1 MLIALTGRAR
11 SGKDTAGQFF
21 YSTYGF
27 TQYAFADP
35 IRAGLRAALG
45 LTDWHFNEGK
55 EIVIPE
61 YGKSPR
67 QLMQLFGT
75 DLGRKMVH
83 PDVWQIRAT
92 LLHPNLRFVVAA
104 HAVRTVSNLVITDC
118 RFDNEAAWVH
128 KHKGYVVHIARDNA
142 PQVSAH
148 ISENGISEN
157 LIHFKINNNG
167 TFDDFYDAL
176 RFVYDVAHSMEKQAH
191 EHY

>member
-21 YSTYGF
+21 CSTYGF

-75 DLGRKMVH
+75 EFGRNLIH
-83 PDVWQIRAT
+83 PDIWQIRAE
-92 LLHPNLRFVVAA
+92 AA
-104 HAVRTVSNLVITDC
+104 LDSTKNLVITDC
-118 RFDNEAAWVH
+118 RFDNEAAWVREH
-128 KHKGYVVHIARDNA
+128 GGYVIRITRDNA

-148 ISENGISEN
+148 VSEDGVSEK
-157 LIHFKINNNG
+157 LIDFKIENNG
-167 TFDDFYDAL
+167 AMEDLYGSLDS
-176 RFVYDVAHSMEKQAH
+176 VYSELIGNQHTLVVHTNC
-191 EHY
+191 

>member
-1 MLIALTGRAR
+1 MLIALTGAAR

-21 YSTYGF
+21 CSTYGF

-75 DLGRKMVH
+75 EFGRNLIH
-83 PDVWQIRAT
+83 PDIWQIRAE
-92 LLHPNLRFVVAA
+92 AA
-104 HAVRTVSNLVITDC
+104 LDSTKNLVITDC
-118 RFDNEAAWVH
+118 RFDNEAAWVREH
-128 KHKGYVVHIARDNA
+128 GGYVIRITRDNA

-148 ISENGISEN
+148 VSEDGVSEK
-157 LIHFKINNNG
+157 LIDFKIENNG
-167 TFDDFYDAL
+167 AMEDLYGSLDS
-176 RFVYDVAHSMEKQAH
+176 VYSELIGNQHTLVVHTNC
-191 EHY
+191 

>member
-21 YSTYGF
+21 CLTYGF
-27 TQYAFADP
+27 ASYAFADP
-35 IRAGLRAALG
+35 IRVGLRAALG

-75 DLGRKMVH
+75 EFGRNLIH
-83 PDVWQIRAT
+83 PDIWQIRAE
-92 LLHPNLRFVVAA
+92 AA
-104 HAVRTVSNLVITDC
+104 LDSTKNLVITDC
-118 RFDNEAAWVH
+118 RFDNEAAWVREH
-128 KHKGYVVHIARDNA
+128 GGYVIRITRDNA

-148 ISENGISEN
+148 ISENGVSEE
-157 LIHFKINNNG
+157 LVDFKVKNNG
-167 TFDDFYDAL
+167 TLEELYGSLDS
-176 RFVYDVAHSMEKQAH
+176 VYSELGRRPT
-191 EHY
+191 

>member
-21 YSTYGF
+21 CSTYAF

-55 EIVIPE
+55 EIVIPA

-75 DLGRKMVH
+75 DFGRKMIH
-83 PDVWQIRAT
+83 PDIW
-92 LLHPNLRFVVAA
+92 FVPAEEI
-104 HAVRTVSNLVITDC
+104 VRSTKNLVITDC
-118 RFDNEAAWVH
+118 RFDNEAAWVREND
-128 KHKGYVVHIARDNA
+128 GYVVHITRNNA

-148 ISENGISEN
+148 VSEDGVSEK
-157 LIHFKINNNG
+157 LIDFKIENNG
-167 TFDDFYDAL
+167 AL
-176 RFVYDVAHSMEKQAH
+176 EDLYGSLDSMYSELIGNQH
-191 EHY
+191 TLVVHTNC

>member
-1 MLIALTGRAR
+1 MKRRRTTKRLIALTGAAR

-21 YSTYGF
+21 CSTYSF

-75 DLGRKMVH
+75 EFGRNLIH
-83 PDVWQIRAT
+83 PDIWQIRAE
-92 LLHPNLRFVVAA
+92 AA
-104 HAVRTVSNLVITDC
+104 LDSTKNLVLTDC
-118 RFDNEAAWVH
+118 RFDNEATWVRENG
-128 KHKGYVVHIARDNA
+128 GYVVHITRNNA
-142 PQVSAH
+142 LRVEAHGSESGVS
-148 ISENGISEN
+148 EE
-157 LIHFKINNNG
+157 LIDFKIKNNG
-167 TFDDFYDAL
+167 TLDAFFDGL
-176 RFVYDVAHSMEKQAH
+176 RFIYEVGLGAKPV
-191 EHY
+191 

>member
-1 MLIALTGRAR
+1 MLIALTGAAR

-21 YSTYGF
+21 CSTYGF

-67 QLMQLFGT
+67 QLMQLFGS
-75 DLGRKMVH
+75 DFGRKMVH
-83 PDVWQIRAT
+83 PDVWQIRAA
-92 LLHPNLRFVVAA
+92 LLHPNLRFVAA
-104 HAVRTVSNLVITDC
+104 TNTLQTVPNLVITDC
-118 RFDNEAAWVH
+118 RFDNEAAWVREH
-128 KHKGYVVHIARDNA
+128 GGYVIRITRDNA

-148 ISENGISEN
+148 ISENGVSEE
-157 LIHFKINNNG
+157 LVDFKVKNNG
-167 TFDDFYDAL
+167 TLEELYGSLDS
-176 RFVYDVAHSMEKQAH
+176 VYSELGRRPT
-191 EHY
+191 

>member
-21 YSTYGF
+21 CSTYGF

-75 DLGRKMVH
+75 DFGRKMVH
-83 PDVWQIRAT
+83 PDVW
-92 LLHPNLRFVVAA
+92 FVPAEEI
-104 HAVRTVSNLVITDC
+104 VRSTKNLVITDC
-118 RFDNEAAWVH
+118 RFDNEAAWVR
-128 KHKGYVVHIARDNA
+128 KNGGYVIRITRDNA

-148 ISENGISEN
+148 VSEDGVSEE
-157 LIHFKINNNG
+157 LIDFKVKNNG
-167 TFDDFYDAL
+167 TLEDL
-176 RFVYDVAHSMEKQAH
+176 CGSLGSVCSELGRRPT
-191 EHY
+191 

>member
-21 YSTYGF
+21 CSTYDF

-75 DLGRKMVH
+75 EFGRNLIH
-83 PDVWQIRAT
+83 PDIWQIRAE
-92 LLHPNLRFVVAA
+92 AA
-104 HAVRTVSNLVITDC
+104 LDSTKNLVLTDC

-148 ISENGISEN
+148 ISENGVSDS
-157 LIHFKINNNG
+157 LIDFEVENNG
-167 TFDDFYDAL
+167 TLVDLYGAL
-176 RFVYDVAHSMEKQAH
+176 NSVYSELGRRPT
-191 EHY
+191 

>member
-1 MLIALTGRAR
+1 MLIALTGAAR

-21 YSTYGF
+21 CSTYGL

-75 DLGRKMVH
+75 DFGRMMVH
-83 PDVWQIRAT
+83 PDIWKIRAA
-92 LLHPNLRFVVAA
+92 N
-104 HAVRTVSNLVITDC
+104 AVRTVPDLVITDC
-118 RFDNEAAWVH
+118 RFDNEATWVRENG
-128 KHKGYVVHIARDNA
+128 GYVVHITRNNA
-142 PQVSAH
+142 LRVEAHVSESGV
-148 ISENGISEN
+148 SEE
-157 LIHFKINNNG
+157 LIDFKIKNNG
-167 TFDDFYDAL
+167 TLDAFFDGL
-176 RFVYDVAHSMEKQAH
+176 RFIYEVGLGAKPV
-191 EHY
+191 

>member
-21 YSTYGF
+21 CSTYGF

-75 DLGRKMVH
+75 DFGRKMVH
-83 PDVWQIRAT
+83 PDVW
-92 LLHPNLRFVVAA
+92 FVPAEEI
-104 HAVRTVSNLVITDC
+104 VRSTKNLVITDC
-118 RFDNEAAWVH
+118 RFDNEAAWVREH
-128 KHKGYVVHIARDNA
+128 CGYVIRITRDNA

-148 ISENGISEN
+148 VSEDGVSEE
-157 LIHFKINNNG
+157 LIDFKVKNNG
-167 TFDDFYDAL
+167 TLEDL
-176 RFVYDVAHSMEKQAH
+176 CGSLGSVYSELGRRPT
-191 EHY
+191 

>member
-1 MLIALTGRAR
+1 MLIALTGAAR

-21 YSTYGF
+21 CSTYGF
-27 TQYAFADP
+27 ASYAFADP

-55 EIVIPE
+55 ELIIPA

-75 DLGRKMVH
+75 DFGRVMVH
-83 PDVWQIRAT
+83 PDVW
-92 LLHPNLRFVVAA
+92 FVPAEEI
-104 HAVRTVSNLVITDC
+104 VRSTKNLVLTDC

-167 TFDDFYDAL
+167 TLEELHGSLDS
-176 RFVYDVAHSMEKQAH
+176 VYSELGRRIT
-191 EHY
+191 

>member
-1 MLIALTGRAR
+1 MLIAITGRAR

-21 YSTYGF
+21 CSTYGF

-75 DLGRKMVH
+75 EFGRNLIH
-83 PDVWQIRAT
+83 PDIWQIRAE
-92 LLHPNLRFVVAA
+92 AA
-104 HAVRTVSNLVITDC
+104 LDSTKNLVLTDC
-118 RFDNEAAWVH
+118 RFDSEAAWVH

-167 TFDDFYDAL
+167 TFDDLYDAL
-176 RFVYDVAHSMEKQAH
+176 QFVYGIALTMEEQK
-191 EHY
+191 YGR

>member
-1 MLIALTGRAR
+1 MLIALTGAAR

-21 YSTYGF
+21 SSTYGF

-75 DLGRKMVH
+75 EFGRNLIH
-83 PDVWQIRAT
+83 PDIWQIRAE
-92 LLHPNLRFVVAA
+92 AA
-104 HAVRTVSNLVITDC
+104 LDSTKNLVLTDC
-118 RFDNEAAWVH
+118 RFDNEAAWVREH
-128 KHKGYVVHIARDNA
+128 GGYVIRITRDNA
-142 PQVSAH
+142 PQVFAH
-148 ISENGISEN
+148 MSEDGVSDN
-157 LIHFKINNNG
+157 LVNFEVQNNG
-167 TFDDFYDAL
+167 TLEELYGSL
-176 RFVYDVAHSMEKQAH
+176 GSVYSELGRRPT
-191 EHY
+191 

>member
-21 YSTYGF
+21 CSTYGF

-55 EIVIPE
+55 EIVIHE

-75 DLGRKMVH
+75 EFGRNLIH
-83 PDVWQIRAT
+83 PDIWQIRAE
-92 LLHPNLRFVVAA
+92 AA
-104 HAVRTVSNLVITDC
+104 LDSTKNLVLTDC
-118 RFDNEAAWVH
+118 RFNNEAEWARNRG
-128 KHKGYVVHIARDNA
+128 GYVIRISRNNIPRVHTH
-142 PQVSAH
+142 VS
-148 ISENGISEN
+148 EQGISET
-157 LIHFKINNNG
+157 LIDYEVENNG
-167 TFDDFYDAL
+167 TLEELFAALDAAYTK
-176 RFVYDVAHSMEKQAH
+176 RHWEC
-191 EHY
+191 